1 MDKEYLLKQIN
12 QLRSEHVAYSG
23 EGRCSNWDEYTRIS
37 GAIAAIDR
45 VLTIVEE
52 LRDGN
57 EDD

>member
-1 MDKEYLLKQIN
+1 MKEQLLKQIN
-12 QLRSEHVAYSG
+12 QLKNEHVVYSG

-37 GAIAAIDR
+37 GAISAIDR

-57 EDD
+57 EED